1 MCSFLRAISA
11 GAIRG
16 IFFKLLLSHQVV
28 QKFSKEK
35 NGVITD
41 FQGVLL
47 MLALDL
53 SEKLAKN
60 TKRSIKPRVQHFAY
74 IDAMGICDNIQKLL

>member
-1 MCSFLRAISA
+1 MLEPLEVYFSSF
-11 GAIRG
+11 
-16 IFFKLLLSHQVV
+16 FSHT
-28 QKFSKEK
+28 KWSKNFPKEK
-35 NGVITD
+35 NGVIAD
-41 FQGVLL
+41 FQVVLL

-74 IDAMGICDNIQKLL
+74 IDAMGICDNIQKVL